1 MRPPVNRPISAR
13 QPQLFPSRSPGPLPL
28 RWLAPLLAALWFC
41 ACHTAPPLPP
51 ANLCGPDWTIRQGQ
65 AVWRSKRETPEIAGE
80 LLVAS
85 RHDGRVF
92 LQFSKTPLPF
102 VTLQIT
108 TNSWQ
113 VDFVA
118 DHKSCSGRGPVPAQL
133 AWAQLPRCLAG
144 TTPPA
149 RWTWEQF
156 EDGRWRLE
164 DRTTGE
170 MIEGFLTR

>member
-1 MRPPVNRPISAR
+1 MKSPISAR
-13 QPQLFPSRSPGPLPL
+13 QSQPFPVRSPGRLPL
-28 RWLAPLLAALWFC
+28 RRLAPLLAALWFC

-51 ANLCGPDWTIRQGQ
+51 VNLRGPDWTIRQGQ
-65 AVWRSKRETPEIAGE
+65 AVWRSNRDAPEIAGE

-85 RHDGRVF
+85 RRDGRVF

-144 TTPPA
+144 TGPPA

-156 EDGRWRLE
+156 ENGRWRLE